1 MTSRQT
7 LTDSGERKMLAGV
20 IFDFD
25 GVIVDSH
32 AVHLHAWKTFFRSVD
47 SAISDEDLS
56 FVLDGTKREEIL
68 RHFLGDLTPKQIKLY
83 GGEKD
88 KLFQAHANE
97 QKLVHGF
104 TAFLEQVDAAGLP
117 AVVATSGSRLR
128 VEGTL
133 DRFKLR
139 RRFGAIV
146 TGDDVANGK
155 PAPDLFYLA
164 ARSLH
169 VKAGN
174 ILVCEDAVSGVIA
187 AKIAGMKC
195 LAIATNGRGPKLK
208 EAGADLIVEDFTKAN
223 LHDLS
228 KLFVEA

>member
-1 MTSRQT
+1 
-7 LTDSGERKMLAGV
+7 MLAGV

-32 AVHLHAWKTFFRSVD
+32 AVHLQAWKAFFNSVD
-47 SAISDEDLS
+47 SAISDDDLA
-56 FVLDGTKREEIL
+56 FVLEGTKREEIL
-68 RHFLGDLTPKQIKLY
+68 RHFLGDLTPEQIKLY
-83 GGEKD
+83 GAEKD
-88 KLFQAHANE
+88 KLFQAHASE

-104 TAFLEQVDAAGLP
+104 TAFLEQVDHAGLP
-117 AVVATSGSRLR
+117 VVIATSGSRLR
-128 VEGTL
+128 VESTL

-139 RRFGAIV
+139 RRFLAIV
-146 TGDDVANGK
+146 TGDDVSNGK

-169 VKAGN
+169 VKASS

-195 LAIATNGRGPKLK
+195 LAIAANGIGPKLK
-208 EAGADLIVEDFTKAN
+208 EAGADLIVDDFTKAN
-223 LHDLS
+223 LNDLS
-228 KLFVEA
+228 KLFVEK

>member
-1 MTSRQT
+1 
-7 LTDSGERKMLAGV
+7 MLAGV

-32 AVHLHAWKTFFRSVD
+32 AVHLQAWKAFFSSVD
-47 SAISDEDLS
+47 KQIADADLL
-56 FVLDGTKREEIL
+56 FVLEGTKRDEIL
-68 RHFLGDLTPKQIKLY
+68 WHFLGELTPEQIKLY
-83 GGEKD
+83 GAEKD
-88 KLFQAHANE
+88 KLFQTRASE
-97 QKLVHGF
+97 QKLVKGF
-104 TAFLEQVDAAGLP
+104 TGFLEQVEAAGLP
-117 AVVATSGSRLR
+117 AVIATSGGRVR
-128 VEGTL
+128 VESTL

-139 RRFGAIV
+139 QRFHAIV

-187 AKIAGMKC
+187 AKIAKMKC
-195 LAIATNGRGPKLK
+195 LAIASKGREAKLR
-208 EAGADLIVEDFTKAN
+208 EAGADLIVADFTQAK
-223 LHDLS
+223 LSDVS

>member
-1 MTSRQT
+1 
-7 LTDSGERKMLAGV
+7 MLAGV

-32 AVHLHAWKTFFRSVD
+32 AVHLQAWRTFFD
-47 SAISDEDLS
+47 SLGKTVNDSDLV
-56 FVLDGTKREEIL
+56 FVLEGTKREEIL
-68 RHFLGDLTPKQIKLY
+68 RHFLGDLTPEQIKLY
-83 GGEKD
+83 GDEKD
-88 KLFQAHANE
+88 KLFHARAKE
-97 QKLVHGF
+97 QKLVRGF
-104 TAFLEQVDAAGLP
+104 TAFLEQVDHAGLP

-139 RRFGAIV
+139 SRFRAIV
-146 TGDDVANGK
+146 TGDDVSNGK

-169 VKAGN
+169 VKASS

-195 LAIATNGRGPKLK
+195 LAIAANGRGPKLK
-208 EAGADLIVEDFTKAN
+208 EAGADMIVDDFTKAN
-223 LHDLS
+223 LSELS
-228 KLFVEA
+228 KLFVE